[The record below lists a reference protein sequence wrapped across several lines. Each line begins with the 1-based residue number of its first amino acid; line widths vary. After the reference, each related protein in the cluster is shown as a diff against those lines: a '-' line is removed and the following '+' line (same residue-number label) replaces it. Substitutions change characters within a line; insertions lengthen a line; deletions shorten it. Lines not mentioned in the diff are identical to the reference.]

1 MLTIS
6 IQVTFKGGGRGGGG
20 GGSKSITQITISV
33 LIFQSFP
40 GSFRNNY
47 VGYEKKWGG
56 GLMLCGL
63 W

>member
-6 IQVTFKGGGRGGGG
+6 IQVTFKGGGAVG

-40 GSFRNNY
+40 GTFRNNY

>member
-6 IQVTFKGGGRGGGG
+6 IQVTFKGGGVVNLLL
-20 GGSKSITQITISV
+20 KVTISV

-40 GSFRNNY
+40 GTFRHNY
-47 VGYEKKWGG
+47 VCYERKWGG
-56 GLMLCGL
+56 GLMPCGL